1 MKVICLWLCQNKRGE
16 KMKRKN
22 IFLMLTLLLLPTM
35 VLASDGSA
43 SNFHI
48 GVAIGT
54 EAFMSIH
61 MSAFVLLPIANIF
74 DPDKSKKLFMKL
86 FVSRI
91 IILLI
96 FDLFI
101 TPDIA
106 ILDFIAVFVGAFL
119 IVPILA
125 SVKKVPIN
133 ALYSFKQM
141 ASNPNTTNGNVISTT
156 AVKENVIL
164 KCTKCG
170 NILNATDKFCQN
182 CGAAFNSNNA
192 QVVQD
197 ISPIVRFDQNYAQ
210 SEKVI
215 LKNLLI
221 QELNTQGENEKIFIT
236 PALNR
241 RKNILLTFFGV
252 ATFIFTLMYF
262 FNYSLYYCLLLELIV
277 FLIYYLIGK
286 RFNVLNV
293 LTKQAIKS
301 PNEDISNIVK
311 TMREQKCNS
320 SINSNLKLVMVI
332 VAVIV
337 LPTIYFFNPRV
348 LYIRYSSGYSVLRYT
363 RGIINNDSNNTV
375 TIPETYKGKQVLSI
389 NENAFK
395 NSNIE
400 VINLPNGLE
409 SIKTKAFLNA
419 KNLKKI
425 DIPSTVREIRGNA
438 FENCTNLKT
447 VNLHEGLKDIRG
459 SAFKNNVNL
468 VNIKLPNSLEYLGAS
483 AFSNCSSL
491 VEITIPKSV
500 TEINGQT
507 FEYCTSL
514 KTVNLHDNI
523 ISIHGE
529 VFIGDS
535 SLVNITLPSKITEVR
550 GSTFEGCSSLKSIV
564 IPEGVTRIGG
574 HAFYGCTSL
583 SYVSI
588 PSTVNEIGSSAFR
601 QCYSL
606 YNVRV
611 PYGAV
616 INERAFKESPTSIQ
630 RY

>member
-1 MKVICLWLCQNKRGE
+1 
-16 KMKRKN
+16 MKRKN
-22 IFLMLTLLLLPTM
+22 LFLMLTILLLPTI
-35 VLASDGSA
+35 VLASDGSV
-43 SNFHI
+43 SNFPI
-48 GVAIGT
+48 GIAIGM
-54 EAFMSIH
+54 EAFVSIH
-61 MSAFVLLPIANIF
+61 MSVFVLLPLANIF
-74 DPDKSKKLFMKL
+74 DPDKSKKLFIKL
-86 FVSRI
+86 FVGRI

-106 ILDFIAVFVGAFL
+106 IVDFISVFVGAFL
-119 IVPILA
+119 IVPII
-125 SVKKVPIN
+125 SSIKKVPIYKN
-133 ALYSFKQM
+133 NRM
-141 ASNPNTTNGNVISTT
+141 VSNSATTTDNVILTT
-156 AVKENVIL
+156 LANNNTIL

-170 NILNATDKFCQN
+170 NILNETDKFCQN
-182 CGAAFNSNNA
+182 CGTAFSGDNVQVA
-192 QVVQD
+192 QD
-197 ISPIVRFDQNYAQ
+197 TSPIVQFDQTYAQ
-210 SEKVI
+210 TEKTI
-215 LKNLLI
+215 LRNLLI
-221 QELNTQGENEKIFIT
+221 QELNTQGENEKTFIT

-241 RKNILLTFFGV
+241 KKNILLIFFGI

-262 FNYSLYYCLLLELIV
+262 FNYSLFICLLLELIAFFV
-277 FLIYYLIGK
+277 YYLIEK

-293 LTKQAIKS
+293 LTKQAIKNS
-301 PNEDISNIVK
+301 NEDISNIVK
-311 TMREQKCNS
+311 AMREQKYNS
-320 SINSNLKLVMVI
+320 SINSNIKLIMVI
-332 VAVIV
+332 IAVI
-337 LPTIYFFNPRV
+337 LLSTIYFFNPRI

-375 TIPETYKGKQVLSI
+375 IIPETYKGKQVLSI
-389 NENAFK
+389 SENAFK

-425 DIPSTVREIRGNA
+425 DIPSTVREIRGSA
-438 FENCTNLKT
+438 FENCTNLTT
-447 VNLHEGLKDIRG
+447 VNLHEGLKEIRG

-468 VNIKLPNSLEYLGAS
+468 VDINLPNSLEYLGAS

-491 VEITIPKSV
+491 TEITIPKNV

-514 KTVNLHDNI
+514 KTVNLHDDI

-601 QCYSL
+601 KCYSL

>member
-1 MKVICLWLCQNKRGE
+1 
-16 KMKRKN
+16 MKRKN
-22 IFLMLTLLLLPTM
+22 IFLMLTLLLLPIM
-35 VLASDGSA
+35 VLASDGSV
-43 SNFHI
+43 SNFPI
-48 GVAIGT
+48 GVAIGM
-54 EAFMSIH
+54 EAFVSIH
-61 MSAFVLLPIANIF
+61 MSVFVLLPIANIF
-74 DPDKSKKLFMKL
+74 DPDKSKKLFIKL
-86 FVSRI
+86 FIGRI

-96 FDLFI
+96 FDFFI
-101 TPDIA
+101 TTSIA
-106 ILDFIAVFVGAFL
+106 IVDFYLLLIGAFI
-119 IVPILA
+119 IVPIISANKKTYKYNINRKVSNNNA
-125 SVKKVPIN
+125 SVESRN
-133 ALYSFKQM
+133 
-141 ASNPNTTNGNVISTT
+141 
-156 AVKENVIL
+156 L

-170 NILNATDKFCQN
+170 NVLNVTDKFCQN
-182 CGAAFNSNNA
+182 CGTAFSGDNVQA
-192 QVVQD
+192 VQD
-197 ISPIVRFDQNYAQ
+197 TSPIVQFDQTYAQ
-210 SEKVI
+210 TEKTI

-221 QELNTQGENEKIFIT
+221 QELNTQGENEKTFIT
-236 PALNR
+236 PVLNR
-241 RKNILLTFFGV
+241 KKNILLIFFGV

-262 FNYSLYYCLLLELIV
+262 FNYSLFYCLLLELIA
-277 FLIYYLIGK
+277 FFIYFLIGK

-293 LTKQAIKS
+293 LTKQAIKN

-311 TMREQKCNS
+311 TMREKKCNS
-320 SINSNLKLVMVI
+320 SINSNLKLIIVI
-332 VAVIV
+332 VAVIL
-337 LPTIYFFNPRV
+337 LPTIYFFNSRV
-348 LYIRYSSGYSVLRYT
+348 LYIRYSNGYSVLRYT

-389 NENAFK
+389 SENAFK

-400 VINLPNGLE
+400 VINLSNGLE

-425 DIPSTVREIRGNA
+425 DIPSTVREIRGSA
-438 FENCTNLKT
+438 FENCTNLTT
-447 VNLHEGLKDIRG
+447 VNLHEGLKEIRG

-468 VNIKLPNSLEYLGAS
+468 VDIDLPNSLEYLGAS
-483 AFSNCSSL
+483 AFANCSSL
-491 VEITIPKSV
+491 VEITIPKNV

-514 KTVNLHDNI
+514 KTVNLHDDI

-535 SLVNITLPSKITEVR
+535 SLINITLPSKITEVR

-564 IPEGVTRIGG
+564 IPEGVIRIGG

-616 INERAFKESPTSIQ
+616 INERAFKESPTLIQ

>member
-1 MKVICLWLCQNKRGE
+1 
-16 KMKRKN
+16 MKRKN
-22 IFLMLTLLLLPTM
+22 IFLTLTLLLLPTI
-35 VLASDGSA
+35 VLASNGDTSI
-43 SNFHI
+43 FTI
-48 GVAIGT
+48 GVAIGM
-54 EAFMSIH
+54 EAFVSIH
-61 MSAFVLLPIANIF
+61 MSMFVLLPIANIF
-74 DPDKSKKLFMKL
+74 DPDKSKKLFIKL
-86 FVSRI
+86 FVGRI

-101 TPDIA
+101 TTSIA
-106 ILDFIAVFVGAFL
+106 IVDFLAVFVGAFL
-119 IVPILA
+119 IVPII
-125 SVKKVPIN
+125 SSIKKVPIYGN
-133 ALYSFKQM
+133 NRIV
-141 ASNPNTTNGNVISTT
+141 SNPATANGNVILT
-156 AVKENVIL
+156 ASAKGNVIL

-170 NILNATDKFCQN
+170 NVLNVTDKFCGN
-182 CGAAFNSNNA
+182 CGTAFSGDNV
-192 QVVQD
+192 QVVPD
-197 ISPIVRFDQNYAQ
+197 TSPIVQFDQTYVQ
-210 SEKVI
+210 TEKTI
-215 LKNLLI
+215 LRNLLI
-221 QELNTQGENEKIFIT
+221 QELNTQGENEKTFIT

-241 RKNILLTFFGV
+241 KKNILLIFFGV

-262 FNYSLYYCLLLELIV
+262 FNYSLFYCLLLELIA
-277 FLIYYLIGK
+277 FFIYYLIGK

-293 LTKQAIKS
+293 LTKQAIKN

-332 VAVIV
+332 IAVIL

-389 NENAFK
+389 SENAFK

-425 DIPSTVREIRGNA
+425 DIPSTVREIRGSA
-438 FENCTNLKT
+438 FENCTNLTT
-447 VNLHEGLKDIRG
+447 VKLHEGLKEIRG
-459 SAFKNNVNL
+459 STFKNNVNL
-468 VNIKLPNSLEYLGAS
+468 VDIDLPNSLEYLGAS

-491 VEITIPKSV
+491 VEITIPKNV
-500 TEINGQT
+500 IEINGQT

-514 KTVNLHDNI
+514 KTVNLHDDI

-550 GSTFEGCSSLKSIV
+550 GSTFEGCSSLRSIV

-588 PSTVNEIGSSAFR
+588 PSTINEIGSSAFR
-601 QCYSL
+601 QCNSL
-606 YNVRV
+606 YNVKV

>member
-1 MKVICLWLCQNKRGE
+1 
-16 KMKRKN
+16 MKRKN

-43 SNFHI
+43 SNFPI
-48 GVAIGT
+48 GVAIGM
-54 EAFMSIH
+54 EAFVSIH
-61 MSAFVLLPIANIF
+61 MSVFVLLPIANIF
-74 DPDKSKKLFMKL
+74 DPDKSKKLFIKL
-86 FVSRI
+86 FVGRI

-101 TPDIA
+101 TTGIA
-106 ILDFIAVFVGAFL
+106 IVDFFAVFVGAFL
-119 IVPILA
+119 IVPII
-125 SVKKVPIN
+125 SSIKKVPI
-133 ALYSFKQM
+133 YSNKRM
-141 ASNPNTTNGNVISTT
+141 VSNSTTTNG
-156 AVKENVIL
+156 NVIL

-170 NILNATDKFCQN
+170 NVLNVTDKFCQK
-182 CGAAFNSNNA
+182 CGTAFSGDNV
-192 QVVQD
+192 QVMQNT
-197 ISPIVRFDQNYAQ
+197 SPIVQFDQTYVQ
-210 SEKVI
+210 TEKTI
-215 LKNLLI
+215 LRNLLI
-221 QELNTQGENEKIFIT
+221 QELNTQGENEKTFTT

-241 RKNILLTFFGV
+241 KKNILLMFFGV
-252 ATFIFTLMYF
+252 ATFIFALMYF
-262 FNYSLYYCLLLELIV
+262 FNYSLFYCLLLELIA
-277 FLIYYLIGK
+277 FFIYYLIGK

-293 LTKQAIKS
+293 LTKQAIKN

-332 VAVIV
+332 IAVIL

-375 TIPETYKGKQVLSI
+375 TIPKTYKGKQVLSI
-389 NENAFK
+389 SENAFK

-425 DIPSTVREIRGNA
+425 DIPSTVREIRGSA
-438 FENCTNLKT
+438 FENCTNLTT
-447 VNLHEGLKDIRG
+447 VNLHEGLKEIRG
-459 SAFKNNVNL
+459 SAFKKNVNL
-468 VNIKLPNSLEYLGAS
+468 VDINLPNSLEYLGAS

-491 VEITIPKSV
+491 VEITIPKNV

-507 FEYCTSL
+507 FENCTSL
-514 KTVNLHDNI
+514 KTVNLHDDI

-550 GSTFEGCSSLKSIV
+550 GNTFEGCSSLKSIV

-606 YNVRV
+606 YDVRI

>member
-1 MKVICLWLCQNKRGE
+1 
-16 KMKRKN
+16 MKRKN

-35 VLASDGSA
+35 VLASNENG
-43 SNFHI
+43 SNFPLV
-48 GVAIGT
+48 VAISM
-54 EAFMSIH
+54 EAFVSIH
-61 MSAFVLLPIANIF
+61 MSIFVLSPIANIF
-74 DPDKSKKLFMKL
+74 DPDKSKKLFIKL
-86 FVSRI
+86 FISRI

-101 TPDIA
+101 TTRIA
-106 ILDFIAVFVGAFL
+106 IIDFFAVFVGAFL
-119 IVPILA
+119 IVPII
-125 SVKKVPIN
+125 SSIKKVPI
-133 ALYSFKQM
+133 YSNKKLT
-141 ASNPNTTNGNVISTT
+141 SNSATTNG
-156 AVKENVIL
+156 NVIL

-170 NILNATDKFCQN
+170 NVLNVTDKFCPN
-182 CGAAFNSNNA
+182 CGTSFSGDNV
-192 QVVQD
+192 QVMQD
-197 ISPIVRFDQNYAQ
+197 TSPIVQFDKTYAQ
-210 SEKVI
+210 SEKNI

-221 QELNTQGENEKIFIT
+221 QELHTQGENEKAFIT
-236 PALNR
+236 PTLNR
-241 RKNILLTFFGV
+241 KKNILLIFFGIS
-252 ATFIFTLMYF
+252 TFIFNLMYF
-262 FNYSLYYCLLLELIV
+262 FNYSLFYCLLLELIT
-277 FLIYYLIGK
+277 FFIYYLIGK
-286 RFNVLNV
+286 RFNVLNI
-293 LTKQAIKS
+293 LTKQAIKN

-311 TMREQKCNS
+311 TIREQKCNS
-320 SINSNLKLVMVI
+320 SINSNLKLVMVTI
-332 VAVIV
+332 TVIL
-337 LPTIYFFNPRV
+337 LPAIYFFNPRV
-348 LYIRYSSGYSVLRYT
+348 LYIKYSNGYSVLRYT

-395 NSNIE
+395 NSSIK

-438 FENCTNLKT
+438 FENCTNLTT
-447 VNLHEGLKDIRG
+447 VNLHEGLKEIRG
-459 SAFKNNVNL
+459 SAFKNNINL
-468 VNIKLPNSLEYLGAS
+468 VDINLPNSLEYLGAS
-483 AFSNCSSL
+483 VFSNCSSL
-491 VEITIPKSV
+491 VEITIPKKI

-514 KTVNLHDNI
+514 KTVNLHDDI

-550 GSTFEGCSSLKSIV
+550 GNTFEGCSSLKSIV

-588 PSTVNEIGSSAFR
+588 PSTVKEIGSSAFR
-601 QCYSL
+601 RCYSL
-606 YNVRV
+606 YNVKV
-611 PYGAV
+611 PYGSV